1 VKNNLLIKVDIPGF
15 QFCSGKVRDWT
26 DLPFFNQ
33 RLIVSTDR
41 ISAFNHVLSGGIPNK
56 GVVLNQL
63 SAFFKA
69 FLKERFDL
77 MGLTLQTDLV
87 SSDDRDCFAYLGSRL
102 SSEQTEKL
110 KGRMSLVKKAEPIP
124 VEAVVRGFSCGSLWE
139 KYSAI
144 CGKYGF
150 DMVPVWGHELPLNLR
165 EADQLPKPIF
175 TPTTKAP
182 QGEND
187 TPLRFDEME
196 QHVNQW
202 LSSRPEI
209 KKRTN
214 ARVLTEEIRSRSLTI
229 YGIAYEYAKRRG
241 ILIADT
247 KMEFGINIDEGEAEL
262 HLIDEVLTPDSSR
275 FWDAAE
281 YKAGGP
287 QPSYDKQP
295 VRDWLVASGWD
306 KKPPVP
312 SLPSE
317 VIEGTQRRYI
327 TAYERLIGKFQP
339 PA

>member
-1 VKNNLLIKVDIPGF
+1 MENDILTNIDIPGNW
-15 QFCSGKVRDWT
+15 QSGKVRVWLDVGLGLWLVVT
-26 DLPFFNQ
+26 
-33 RLIVSTDR
+33 TDR
-41 ISAFNHVLSGGIPNK
+41 ISAFDHVLSGGIPNK

-63 SAFFKA
+63 SAFFKVL
-69 FLKERFDL
+69 LKERFGR

-87 SSDDRDCFAYLGSRL
+87 SSDDRDCFAYLGSQL

-124 VEAVVRGFSCGSLWE
+124 VEAVVRGFNCGSLWE

-150 DMVPVWGHELPLNLR
+150 DMVPVWGQELPLNLR

-182 QGEND
+182 QGEHD
-187 TPLRFDEME
+187 MPLRLEEME
-196 QHVNQW
+196 AHIEKW
-202 LSSRPEI
+202 LSFYPKI
-209 KKRTN
+209 QKRTS

-229 YGIAYEYAKRRG
+229 YDIAYEYAKRRG

-247 KMEFGINIDEGEAEL
+247 KMEFGINIGDGEAEFQ
-262 HLIDEVLTPDSSR
+262 LIDEVLTPDSSR

-281 YKAGGP
+281 YNPGGP

-306 KKPPVP
+306 KKSPAPP
-312 SLPSE
+312 LPFE
-317 VIEGTQRRYI
+317 VIEGTQKRYN
-327 TAYERLIGKFQP
+327 TVCERLVGKFRP